1 MLCLSADR
9 AELYPQK
16 QRIFV
21 FLKNLTANVSSG
33 LTRGLDILRASERA
47 GEADARI
54 SPSRV
59 FPARTNVKCSPTQHS
74 GCSKIYSNSWN
85 GDWEPATPIIP
96 PNEGEEVREKERR
109 FEY

>member
-1 MLCLSADR
+1 MF
-9 AELYPQK
+9 PQDC
-16 QRIFV
+16 REGWAFYV
-21 FLKNLTANVSSG
+21 
-33 LTRGLDILRASERA
+33 RASERA

-74 GCSKIYSNSWN
+74 GCSKIYSKSWN
-85 GDWEPATPIIP
+85 GDYEPATQIIP
-96 PNEGEEVREKERR
+96 PLEGKEVIKKKERR